1 MVLGASSWKVRELG
15 FIFLEQKTQT
25 LDLALLKCHNPHI
38 YEQKGG
44 SINASEEL
52 WIMHLVFYVLLKKHL
67 ETELGV
73 EISYFFFFNF
83 IAKNSKIKTQP
94 QSKF

>member
-1 MVLGASSWKVRELG
+1 MMLEAFSWKVRELG

-25 LDLALLKCHNPHI
+25 LDLALLKCHNLHI

-52 WIMHLVFYVLLKKHL
+52 WILHLIFYVLLKKYL

-73 EISYFFFFNF
+73 EISHTFFFQFYC
-83 IAKNSKIKTQP
+83 
-94 QSKF
+94 